1 MESQISI
8 PAITLIII
16 GGLLLLFGVLV
27 ISAFFHI
34 LSERNRIRDN
44 LHDAKNEIQT
54 LGFKKEF
61 EEWQK
66 KSS

>member
-8 PAITLIII
+8 SALTLVVI
-16 GGLLLLFGVLV
+16 GGILILFGVLV

-34 LSERNRIRDN
+34 LSERNRVRDN
-44 LHDAKNEIQT
+44 LHDTKNEIQK

-66 KSS
+66 KS